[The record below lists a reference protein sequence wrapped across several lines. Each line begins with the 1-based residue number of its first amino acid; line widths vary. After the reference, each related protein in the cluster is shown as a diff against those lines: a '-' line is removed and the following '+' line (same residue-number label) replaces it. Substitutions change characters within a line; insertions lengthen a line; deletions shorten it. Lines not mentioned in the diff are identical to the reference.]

1 MAKRASTSGRVR
13 AFMLKEVAILAY
25 GIIIFHYL
33 KTVTS
38 PEANLNYNM
47 TWIDYSDNKL
57 DDLPG

>member
-1 MAKRASTSGRVR
+1 
-13 AFMLKEVAILAY
+13 MLKEVAILAY